1 MPRREKDMVA
11 VTDDYPHEDVHH
23 TDMFQPFFRRK
34 RTWLVAFALLLL
46 FVIARFLPTA
56 SIRELEAGLDP
67 RQVTLGLGILACIAF
82 LWLTEALPL
91 AATALLVPVL
101 ATLSGLSDIKAAL
114 LPFADPLIFMFFGGF
129 ALASALSYQK
139 VDQWIARKLVRLGSG
154 RFLPVAFLLFGCTA
168 FLSMWMSNTATT
180 AMMLPIALG
189 LLRHSQAS
197 PAHNRNAIFLL
208 LGIAYSA
215 SIGGLGS
222 VIGSPPNGIAAT
234 KLGISFAQWMAF
246 GIPCVLLI
254 LPCMAFIL
262 YKVCQPDPEC
272 VLDVTEKSFTFNW
285 HRIATLLIFSA
296 TALCWIFGSWI
307 SKWLGVRTAIDTI
320 IALIAVFLLLYFR
333 VVRWRD
339 IYKGTDWG
347 VLLLFGGGLAL
358 SEILGRT
365 GASTFLAR
373 LLSSGVEGAP
383 VLLVLFAAVA
393 FAILIGEL
401 ASNTASAAL
410 LVPIFYSISAE
421 LGMSA
426 ASLVLPIALAC
437 SCSFMLP
444 VGTPPNAIIFGTRLI
459 PQRMMLKN
467 GVLLNLICLVIVVLL
482 SYFFL

>member
-1 MPRREKDMVA
+1 MQQQEMEPDVP
-11 VTDDYPHEDVHH
+11 TDDYPHEDVHH

-46 FVIARFLPTA
+46 ALIASFLPTA
-56 SIRELEAGLDP
+56 SIHELEAGLNH
-67 RQVTLGLGILACIAF
+67 RHVTLGLGILACIAF

-101 ATLSGLSDIKAAL
+101 ATLSGLSDIKTAL

-139 VDQWIARKLVRLGSG
+139 VDQWIARKLLQFGAG
-154 RFLPVAFLLFGCTA
+154 RFLTVAFLLFGCTA

-189 LLRHSQAS
+189 LMRHAKAS
-197 PAHNRNAIFLL
+197 AAHNRNSMFLL

-246 GIPCVLLI
+246 GIPCMLLI

-262 YKVCQPDPEC
+262 YKICKPDPEC
-272 VLDVTEKSFTFNW
+272 LLDVTEKSFSFNW
-285 HRIATLLIFSA
+285 HRIATLLIFST

-307 SKWLGVRTAIDTI
+307 SECLGVSTSIDTI
-320 IALIAVFLLLYFR
+320 IALISVFLLLYFR

-339 IYKGTDWG
+339 IDKGTDWG
-347 VLLLFGGGLAL
+347 VLLLFGGGLSL

-373 LLSSGVEGAP
+373 LLSSGVDGAP
-383 VLLVLFAAVA
+383 VLLILFAAVA

-421 LGMSA
+421 LGMTTS
-426 ASLVLPIALAC
+426 SLVLPIALAC

-444 VGTPPNAIIFGTRLI
+444 VGTPPNAIVFGTRLI
-459 PQRMMLKN
+459 PQRMMLKS
-467 GVLLNLICLVIVVLL
+467 GVLLNLISVVIIVLL